1 MGPCQGS
8 PSVWLESS
16 RELLGRAPR
25 LQMDRGLKNTTGSSK
40 SAEVSARVNSPH
52 SLPRAAPVCPEELHT
67 FLTLSMK
74 KKKGKKNTKTL
85 KVPADGILG
94 QNPTT
99 RGWRPKCLLI
109 MPVLQNL
116 RNCYEPHGV
125 CGCWQAAPLIKC
137 NLQQTKASPERWY
150 LSSFTEDWLGL
161 LTILKGNAKG
171 NQEQT

>member
-1 MGPCQGS
+1 MFSVLCCLLLTKPLIPISCLRSLPLCHFAAFTAKEGS
-8 PSVWLESS
+8 Q
-16 RELLGRAPR
+16 RAGKICYPFIVFPEGNQNIKQAI
-25 LQMDRGLKNTTGSSK
+25 LQDRG
-40 SAEVSARVNSPH
+40 
-52 SLPRAAPVCPEELHT
+52 
-67 FLTLSMK
+67 K
-74 KKKGKKNTKTL
+74 KERKKKKNTKTL
-85 KVPADGILG
+85 KVPADGVLG

-125 CGCWQAAPLIKC
+125 CGYWQAAPLIKC

-161 LTILKGNAKG
+161 LTILKGNTKG